1 MEIHSTVPKSALD
14 NSALDFE
21 GNIWVIGSEKV
32 YSGLAGIVNIRI
44 FGHLIV

>member
-21 GNIWVIGSEKV
+21 SWATFGSLGQKKYAV
-32 YSGLAGIVNIRI
+32 DLLAS
-44 FGHLIV
+44 